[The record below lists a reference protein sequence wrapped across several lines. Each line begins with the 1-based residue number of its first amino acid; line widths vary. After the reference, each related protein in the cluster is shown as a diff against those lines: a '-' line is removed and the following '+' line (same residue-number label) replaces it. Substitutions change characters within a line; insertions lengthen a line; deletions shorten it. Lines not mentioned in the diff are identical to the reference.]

1 MAINPLIASA
11 GITAGAGIIGGLVG
25 RGGDGAHTAQL
36 YAQRNMRLSKF
47 LTRKLDSQAM
57 QRRMRDMRKAGLNPI
72 LAGQYS
78 PGGGTIGALPAPNTA
93 GHAMAE
99 VQGFRAGME
108 GVSTATDAVVQ
119 ANTADKVKAEVDN
132 VIQMMKT
139 GQTQEALNVTQRAL
153 TSLSYNEKLV
163 YIDMLQEQ
171 LKIARRLGEVAESDF
186 GKAMRYLGE
195 FTGAIGNIFGG
206 SATYRMGAPS
216 PSPH

>member
-99 VQGFRAGME
+99 VQGFKAGME
-108 GVSTATDAVVQ
+108 GVSTATDAVLKM
-119 ANTADKVKAEVDN
+119 NTIEKVKYETDQAFEGWLQSRHTTDRMQFSDFLAELEAETAELDLQARQ
-132 VIQMMKT
+132 IQV
-139 GQTQEALNVTQRAL
+139 QTLE
-153 TSLSYNEKLV
+153 EG
-163 YIDMLQEQ
+163 
-171 LKIARRLGEVAESDF
+171 LKVARRAGNLAESDF
-186 GKAMRYLGE
+186 GTAMLYLRE
-195 FTGAIGNIFGG
+195 FTQAIGLSTSTSKRFG
-206 SATYRMGAPS
+206 R
-216 PSPH
+216 